1 MRHLPLRRLQLSHMQ
16 SSGLLVRWLLGLV
29 RQLHLRRLHVPDL
42 LPSRMTMGAEPRTTR
57 QQVAI
62 RHLLQDTEDF
72 RSAQQLHALLQKGGD
87 RIGLATVYRSLNRM
101 ADQGEVDVLV
111 RPDGE
116 ALYRSCSSGHHHHL
130 VCRSCGL
137 TVEVAGPAV
146 ENWTR
151 KVAADEGFTDVS
163 HTLEIFGLC
172 AACSRP

>member
-1 MRHLPLRRLQLSHMQ
+1 MHLPHMQPSELFVRRLHGFM
-16 SSGLLVRWLLGLV
+16 
-29 RQLHLRRLHVPDL
+29 RQLHVCRLHLPDL
-42 LPSRMTMGAEPRTTR
+42 LTSCVTMSAEPRTTK

-62 RHLLQDTEDF
+62 RHLLADTEDF
-72 RSAQQLHALLQKGGD
+72 RSAQQLHALLQKTGD

-137 TVEVAGPAV
+137 TVEVAGPVV

-151 KVAADEGFTDVS
+151 KVAADEGFTEVS

-172 AACSRP
+172 AACSRA